1 MTERLRYSVCL
12 QFKSFISGF
21 KKNCTKLVLLL
32 FPVAWACSGKL
43 KVDTEMQLWEA
54 GLRCLESRHRAVEF
68 LYCAS
73 LPLGN
78 VGAAGLLLPS
88 WWVTASSEPQAVAAL
103 LLFPPEAAD
112 SVHGL
117 AQTADTNPNALGSV
131 ETRTIHW
138 LDGSGQGCILVPPCP
153 AQGWFE

>member
-1 MTERLRYSVCL
+1 
-12 QFKSFISGF
+12 
-21 KKNCTKLVLLL
+21 
-32 FPVAWACSGKL
+32 
-43 KVDTEMQLWEA
+43 MQLWEA
-54 GLRCLESRHRAVEF
+54 GLRCLESRHCAVEF

-88 WWVTASSEPQAVAAL
+88 WWVTASSAPQAVAAL

-117 AQTADTNPNALGSV
+117 AQTADTNPRALGSV
-131 ETRTIHW
+131 EARTIHW
-138 LDGSGQGCILVPPCP
+138 VDGSGQSCILVPPCP